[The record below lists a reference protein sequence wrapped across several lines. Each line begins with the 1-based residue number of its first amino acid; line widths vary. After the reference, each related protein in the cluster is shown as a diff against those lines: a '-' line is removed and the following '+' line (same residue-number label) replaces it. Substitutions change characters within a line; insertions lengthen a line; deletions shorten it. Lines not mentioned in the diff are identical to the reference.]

1 MAIFQNT
8 KTFFHFHVYY
18 REAWNGNVN
27 YRGLLFVIFNRKMV
41 PELYEGPSKRSYA
54 CIQFSFERG
63 LN

>member
-8 KTFFHFHVYY
+8 KIFFHFHVYY

-27 YRGLLFVIFNRKMV
+27 YRDSLFVVFNSH
-41 PELYEGPSKRSYA
+41 ELYEGPSKRSYA
-54 CIQFSFERG
+54 CIQFSFKRG